1 MRSISKEFKKYTIH
15 AVHIAKVDGKIVNQP
30 LKAMET
36 YETVTEKNAVNIVKN
51 AMGFDRKEIILVE
64 NIVENVEKYTMTGE
78 KFLEHATKINK

>member
-1 MRSISKEFKKYTIH
+1 MRSISKEFKKNKKH
-15 AVHIAKVDGKIVNQP
+15 AVRIAKLDGKIVKQP
-30 LKAMET
+30 LKAVET

-78 KFLEHATKINK
+78 KFLEHATKINE

>member
-15 AVHIAKVDGKIVNQP
+15 AVRIAKVDGKIVNQP
-30 LKAMET
+30 LKAVET
-36 YETVTEKNAVNIVKN
+36 YETVTEKKAANIVKN

-78 KFLEHATKINK
+78 KFLEHATKINE